1 MKKFIHKFVPSLLC
15 VCLLFAYSLQ
25 FAPTVKAAE
34 FSPRTEKPDY
44 YSYPYSRSSGNPFEL
59 NPLTGGNCTYYA
71 WGRAYEI
78 LGYPLPN
85 NQVNSNPNGWGSF
98 RSNAKYFWSDNK
110 ELYDE
115 GRGGFAYGSEPAVGA
130 IAVWDGSLTNGWC
143 GHVAVVEEVNG
154 NEVVTSNS
162 GWSYRDFYMDYDNA
176 NSMGG
181 NFLGYIYLLDNADPQ
196 PTPQPTPEPTP
207 EPTPQPT
214 AVPTPEPTPQP
225 TPEPTVQ
232 PTPEPTAQ
240 PTPEPTVQPTP
251 EPTAQPS
258 PEPTAQP
265 TPEPTVQ
272 PTPEPT
278 PQPEKVETTAN
289 VDRTQVKVSADSK
302 VLPDAE
308 LKVSSV
314 SDEVKNKADQAVK
327 NKLDP
332 EAEIL
337 EILDIKAVDK
347 TTNEEK
353 QPEGGTVS
361 VELDLNEKYKDN
373 GDIKIVHFDDSKDE
387 INVIDNAVADKDSK
401 TVSFEAPHF
410 SYYAAV
416 KVPKASV
423 NVSGV
428 NLKWDSLKL
437 YPGDSTTLQ
446 ATVSPENATNKN
458 VLWTSSDDS
467 IVSVDTDG
475 KITAHKEG
483 TATITVTTED
493 GNHFDTT
500 LIEVKNQEPE
510 AASVSNQTYNDSGSR
525 DGNVIKKLAATVTGT
540 NPDTSIRQ
548 AALMNG
554 DVPAWMIPSII
565 GLFAGG
571 GILIGVIA
579 LIKRKRSE

>member
-1 MKKFIHKFVPSLLC
+1 
-15 VCLLFAYSLQ
+15 
-25 FAPTVKAAE
+25 
-34 FSPRTEKPDY
+34 
-44 YSYPYSRSSGNPFEL
+44 
-59 NPLTGGNCTYYA
+59 
-71 WGRAYEI
+71 
-78 LGYPLPN
+78 
-85 NQVNSNPNGWGSF
+85 
-98 RSNAKYFWSDNK
+98 
-110 ELYDE
+110 
-115 GRGGFAYGSEPAVGA
+115 
-130 IAVWDGSLTNGWC
+130 
-143 GHVAVVEEVNG
+143 
-154 NEVVTSNS
+154 
-162 GWSYRDFYMDYDNA
+162 
-176 NSMGG
+176 
-181 NFLGYIYLLDNADPQ
+181 
-196 PTPQPTPEPTP
+196 
-207 EPTPQPT
+207 
-214 AVPTPEPTPQP
+214 
-225 TPEPTVQ
+225 
-232 PTPEPTAQ
+232 
-240 PTPEPTVQPTP
+240 
-251 EPTAQPS
+251 
-258 PEPTAQP
+258 TAQP

-278 PQPEKVETTAN
+278 PQPEKVETTAD
-289 VDRTQVKVSADSK
+289 VDGTQVKVSADSK

-347 TTNEEK
+347 TTNQEK

-361 VELDLNEKYKDN
+361 VEMSLNEKYKDN

-387 INVIDNAVADKDSK
+387 VNVVDNAVADKDNK
-401 TVSFEAPHF
+401 TVSFEASHF

-423 NVSGV
+423 SVSGV

-500 LIEVKNQEPE
+500 LIEVKNQEPK
-510 AASVSNQTYNDSGSR
+510 AASVSNQTYNDGGSG

>member
-34 FSPRTEKPDY
+34 FSPRTTAPNLRNDW
-44 YSYPYSRSSGNPFEL
+44 PYNSSANPFEL
-59 NPLTGGNCTYYA
+59 GPFGGNCTYYV

-78 LGYPLPN
+78 LGEPLPSEPMYRDDN
-85 NQVNSNPNGWGSF
+85 TYHFNSF
-98 RSNAKYFWSDNK
+98 RSDAKIFWWDNK
-110 ELYDE
+110 ELRDS
-115 GRGGFAYGSEPAVGA
+115 GRGGFNYGQTPEVGA
-130 IAVWDGSLTNGWC
+130 IAVWDGAN
-143 GHVAVVEEVNG
+143 GHVGIVEKIDG
-154 NEVVTSNS
+154 NKVITSNS
-162 GWSYRDFYMDYDNA
+162 SWSWLPFYMDTDYSD
-176 NSMGG
+176 SMGS
-181 NFLGYIYLLDNADPQ
+181 NFLGYIYLLDNADPEPTPE

-214 AVPTPEPTPQP
+214 AAPTPEPTPQPTAAPTPEPTPQPTAAPTPEPTPQPTAAPTPEPTPQP
-225 TPEPTVQ
+225 TPEP
-232 PTPEPTAQ
+232 
-240 PTPEPTVQPTP
+240 
-251 EPTAQPS
+251 S
-258 PEPTAQP
+258 
-265 TPEPTVQ
+265 
-272 PTPEPT
+272 
-278 PQPEKVETTAN
+278 PQPEKVETTAD
-289 VDRTQVKVSADSK
+289 VDGTQVKVSADSK

-337 EILDIKAVDK
+337 EIMDIKAIDK

-387 INVIDNAVADKDSK
+387 VNVVDNAVADKDSK

-416 KVPKASV
+416 KTPVAATDVKLS
-423 NVSGV
+423 NDY
-428 NLKWDSLKL
+428 LKIQPDA
-437 YPGDSTTLQ
+437 STTLK
-446 ATVSPENATNKN
+446 ATVKPANVTNADVT
-458 VLWTSSDDS
+458 WSSSDPS
-467 IVSVDTDG
+467 IVTVDENG
-475 KITAHKEG
+475 KVTAIKEG
-483 TATITVTTED
+483 TASVTA
-493 GNHFDTT
+493 TT
-500 LIEVKNQEPE
+500 ANGKTAICEIEVK
-510 AASVSNQTYNDSGSR
+510 ALDSNEGAGTTQTYNDGGSG
-525 DGNVIKKLAATVTGT
+525 DGNIIKKLAATVTGT

>member
-44 YSYPYSRSSGNPFEL
+44 YSYPYSQSSGNPFEL

-85 NQVNSNPNGWGSF
+85 NRVNSNPNGWGSF

-130 IAVWDGSLTNGWC
+130 IAVWDGSITNGWC

-181 NFLGYIYLLDNADPQ
+181 NFLGYIYLLDNADPEPTPQ
-196 PTPQPTPEPTP
+196 PTPEPTPEPTPQPTPEPTP

-214 AVPTPEPTPQP
+214 AAPTPQPTPEPTPQP
-225 TPEPTVQ
+225 TAA
-232 PTPEPTAQ
+232 PTPEPTPQPTAA
-240 PTPEPTVQPTP
+240 PTPEPTPQPT
-251 EPTAQPS
+251 A
-258 PEPTAQP
+258 
-265 TPEPTVQ
+265 Q

-278 PQPEKVETTAN
+278 PQPEKVEATAD
-289 VDRTQVKVSADSK
+289 VDGTQVKVSADSK

-337 EILDIKAVDK
+337 EIMDIKAIDK

-387 INVIDNAVADKDSK
+387 VNVVDNAVADKDSK
-401 TVSFEAPHF
+401 TVSFEASHF

-423 NVSGV
+423 SVSGV

-467 IVSVDTDG
+467 IVSVDPNG

-510 AASVSNQTYNDSGSR
+510 AASVSTQTYNDGGSG
-525 DGNVIKKLAATVTGT
+525 DGNIIKKLAATVTGA

>member
-1 MKKFIHKFVPSLLC
+1 MKKLIHRFIPSLLC

-34 FSPRTEKPDY
+34 FSPRTDKPDY

-85 NQVNSNPNGWGSF
+85 NEVNSNPNGWGSF

-130 IAVWDGSLTNGWC
+130 IAVWDGSITNGWC

-181 NFLGYIYLLDNADPQ
+181 NFLGYIYLLDNVDPE

-214 AVPTPEPTPQP
+214 PEPTPEPTPQP
-225 TPEPTVQ
+225 TPEPTPEPTPQPTVAPTPEPTPQ
-232 PTPEPTAQ
+232 PTAAPTPEPTPQPTAAPTPEPTA
-240 PTPEPTVQPTP
+240 
-251 EPTAQPS
+251 
-258 PEPTAQP
+258 
-265 TPEPTVQ
+265 Q

-289 VDRTQVKVSADSK
+289 VDGTQVKVSADSK

-314 SDEVKNKADQAVK
+314 SDDVKNKADQAVK
-327 NKLDP
+327 SKLDP

-337 EILDIKAVDK
+337 EILDIKAIDK
-347 TTNEEK
+347 TTNQEK

-361 VELDLNEKYKDN
+361 VEMELNEKYKDN
-373 GDIKIVHFDDSKDE
+373 GDIKVVHFDENTDEVKVMDTTEADS
-387 INVIDNAVADKDSK
+387 NNK

-416 KVPKASV
+416 KTSVAASEV
-423 NVSGV
+423 KLSNDY
-428 NLKWDSLKL
+428 LKIQ
-437 YPGDSTTLQ
+437 PNASTTLK
-446 ATVSPENATNKN
+446 ATVKPVN
-458 VLWTSSDDS
+458 VTDASVTWSSSDPN
-467 IVSVDTDG
+467 VVTVDENG
-475 KITAHKEG
+475 KVTAVNEG
-483 TATITVTTED
+483 LADVTATTANGKTATCE
-493 GNHFDTT
+493 
-500 LIEVKNQEPE
+500 IEVKALDPDEG
-510 AASVSNQTYNDSGSR
+510 AGSTQTYNDGSNGG
-525 DGNVIKKLAATVTGT
+525 DGNVIQKLAAAVTSA
-540 NPDTSIRQ
+540 NPNTSIPT
-548 AALMNG
+548 AALMDG
-554 DVPAWMIPSII
+554 EVPAWMIPSII

>member
-1 MKKFIHKFVPSLLC
+1 MKKFIRKFVPSLLC

-44 YSYPYSRSSGNPFEL
+44 YSYPYSQSSGNPFEL

-85 NQVNSNPNGWGSF
+85 NRVNSNPNGWGSF

-115 GRGGFAYGSEPAVGA
+115 NRGGFPYGSEPAVGA

-181 NFLGYIYLLDNADPQ
+181 NFLGYIYLLDNADPE
-196 PTPQPTPEPTP
+196 PAPE
-207 EPTPQPT
+207 
-214 AVPTPEPTPQP
+214 PTPEPTPQP

-232 PTPEPTAQ
+232 PTPEPTPQ
-240 PTPEPTVQPTP
+240 PTPAPTVQPTP
-251 EPTAQPS
+251 EPTP
-258 PEPTAQP
+258 QP

-278 PQPEKVETTAN
+278 PQPTPEPEKVETTAD
-289 VDRTQVKVSADSK
+289 VDGTKVKVSTDSSI
-302 VLPDAE
+302 LPNAE
-308 LKVSSV
+308 LKISSV
-314 SDEVKNKADQAVK
+314 SDDVKNKADQAVK
-327 NKLDP
+327 SQLDP

-347 TTNEEK
+347 TTNESK
-353 QPEGGTVS
+353 QPEGGSVS
-361 VELDLNEKYKDN
+361 VELDLKEKYKDN
-373 GDIKIVHFDDSKDE
+373 GDIKVVHFDENTDKIKVMDSTE
-387 INVIDNAVADKDSK
+387 ADSNRK

-416 KVPKASV
+416 KTPVAASDV
-423 NVSGV
+423 KLSNDY
-428 NLKWDSLKL
+428 LKMQ
-437 YPGDSTTLQ
+437 PEASTTLK
-446 ATVSPENATNKN
+446 ATVKPANVTNADVSWN
-458 VLWTSSDDS
+458 SSDPD
-467 IVSVDTDG
+467 IVTVDENG
-475 KITAHKEG
+475 KVTAIKEG
-483 TATITVTTED
+483 NAVVTAKTANGKTAKCE
-493 GNHFDTT
+493 
-500 LIEVKNQEPE
+500 IEVKALAPDEG
-510 AASVSNQTYNDSGSR
+510 AGTTQTYNDGNSG
-525 DGNVIKKLAATVTGT
+525 DGNVVQKLAATVTGA
-540 NPDTSIRQ
+540 NPNTSIRQ

-571 GILIGVIA
+571 AVLIGVIA
-579 LIKRKRSE
+579 FIKRRRSE

>member
-225 TPEPTVQ
+225 TPEPT
-232 PTPEPTAQ
+232 
-240 PTPEPTVQPTP
+240 
-251 EPTAQPS
+251 
-258 PEPTAQP
+258 AQP

-278 PQPEKVETTAN
+278 PQPEKVETTAD
-289 VDRTQVKVSADSK
+289 VDGTQVKVSADSK

-347 TTNEEK
+347 TTNQEK

-387 INVIDNAVADKDSK
+387 INVVDNAVADKDSK

-416 KVPKASV
+416 KTPVAATDVKLS
-423 NVSGV
+423 NDY
-428 NLKWDSLKL
+428 LKIQPDAT
-437 YPGDSTTLQ
+437 TTLK
-446 ATVSPENATNKN
+446 ATVKPANATNAD
-458 VLWTSSDDS
+458 VTWSSSDPS
-467 IVSVDTDG
+467 IVTVDENG
-475 KITAHKEG
+475 KVTAIKEG
-483 TATITVTTED
+483 TASVTA
-493 GNHFDTT
+493 TT
-500 LIEVKNQEPE
+500 ANGKTATCEIEVK
-510 AASVSNQTYNDSGSR
+510 ALDSNEGAGTTQTYNDGGSG

>member
-1 MKKFIHKFVPSLLC
+1 M
-15 VCLLFAYSLQ
+15 
-25 FAPTVKAAE
+25 
-34 FSPRTEKPDY
+34 
-44 YSYPYSRSSGNPFEL
+44 
-59 NPLTGGNCTYYA
+59 
-71 WGRAYEI
+71 
-78 LGYPLPN
+78 
-85 NQVNSNPNGWGSF
+85 
-98 RSNAKYFWSDNK
+98 
-110 ELYDE
+110 
-115 GRGGFAYGSEPAVGA
+115 
-130 IAVWDGSLTNGWC
+130 DG
-143 GHVAVVEEVNG
+143 
-154 NEVVTSNS
+154 
-162 GWSYRDFYMDYDNA
+162 
-176 NSMGG
+176 
-181 NFLGYIYLLDNADPQ
+181 
-196 PTPQPTPEPTP
+196 
-207 EPTPQPT
+207 
-214 AVPTPEPTPQP
+214 
-225 TPEPTVQ
+225 
-232 PTPEPTAQ
+232 
-240 PTPEPTVQPTP
+240 
-251 EPTAQPS
+251 
-258 PEPTAQP
+258 
-265 TPEPTVQ
+265 
-272 PTPEPT
+272 
-278 PQPEKVETTAN
+278 
-289 VDRTQVKVSADSK
+289 TQVKVSADSK

-337 EILDIKAVDK
+337 EIMDIKAIDK

-387 INVIDNAVADKDSK
+387 VNVVDNAVADKDSK
-401 TVSFEAPHF
+401 TVSFEASHF

-423 NVSGV
+423 SVSGV

-467 IVSVDTDG
+467 IVSVDPNG

-510 AASVSNQTYNDSGSR
+510 AASVSTQTYNDGGSG
-525 DGNVIKKLAATVTGT
+525 DGNIIKKLAATVTGA

>member
-44 YSYPYSRSSGNPFEL
+44 YSYPYSQSSGNPFEL

-85 NQVNSNPNGWGSF
+85 NRVNSNPNGWGSF

-130 IAVWDGSLTNGWC
+130 IAVWDGSITNGWC

-181 NFLGYIYLLDNADPQ
+181 NFLGYIYLLDNADPE

-214 AVPTPEPTPQP
+214 PEPTPEPTPQPTPAPTPEPTPQP
-225 TPEPTVQ
+225 TPEPTPQ
-232 PTPEPTAQ
+232 PTAAPTPEPTPQPTAA
-240 PTPEPTVQPTP
+240 PTPEPTPQPT
-251 EPTAQPS
+251 A
-258 PEPTAQP
+258 
-265 TPEPTVQ
+265 Q

-278 PQPEKVETTAN
+278 PQPEKVEATAD
-289 VDRTQVKVSADSK
+289 VDGTQVKVSADSK

-337 EILDIKAVDK
+337 EIMDIKAIDK

-387 INVIDNAVADKDSK
+387 VNVVDNAVADKDSK
-401 TVSFEAPHF
+401 TVSFEASHF

-423 NVSGV
+423 SVSGV

-467 IVSVDTDG
+467 IVSVDPNG

-510 AASVSNQTYNDSGSR
+510 AASVSTQTYNDGGSG
-525 DGNVIKKLAATVTGT
+525 DGNIIKKLAATVTGA

>member
-214 AVPTPEPTPQP
+214 
-225 TPEPTVQ
+225 PEPTVQ
-232 PTPEPTAQ
+232 PT
-240 PTPEPTVQPTP
+240 
-251 EPTAQPS
+251 

-278 PQPEKVETTAN
+278 PQPEKVETTAD
-289 VDRTQVKVSADSK
+289 VDGTQVKVSADSK

-327 NKLDP
+327 SKLDP

-387 INVIDNAVADKDSK
+387 INVVDNAVADKDSK

-416 KVPKASV
+416 KTPVAATDVKLS
-423 NVSGV
+423 NDY
-428 NLKWDSLKL
+428 LKIQPDA
-437 YPGDSTTLQ
+437 STTLK
-446 ATVSPENATNKN
+446 ATVKPANATNAD
-458 VLWTSSDDS
+458 VTWSSSDPS
-467 IVSVDTDG
+467 IVTVDENG
-475 KITAHKEG
+475 KVTAIKEG
-483 TATITVTTED
+483 TASVTA
-493 GNHFDTT
+493 TT
-500 LIEVKNQEPE
+500 ANGKTATCEIEVK
-510 AASVSNQTYNDSGSR
+510 ALDSNEGAGTTQTYNDGGSG
-525 DGNVIKKLAATVTGT
+525 DGNVIKKLAATVTGA

>member
-44 YSYPYSRSSGNPFEL
+44 YSYPSSQSSGNPFEL

-85 NQVNSNPNGWGSF
+85 NRVNSNPHGWGSF
-98 RSNAKYFWSDNK
+98 HSNAKYFWSDNK

-130 IAVWDGSLTNGWC
+130 IAVWDGSITNGWC

-181 NFLGYIYLLDNADPQ
+181 NFLGYIYLLDNADPEPTPQ
-196 PTPQPTPEPTP
+196 PTPEPTPEPTPQPTPEPTP

-214 AVPTPEPTPQP
+214 AAPTPEPTPQP
-225 TPEPTVQ
+225 TPEPTPQ
-232 PTPEPTAQ
+232 PTAAPTPEPTPQPTAA
-240 PTPEPTVQPTP
+240 PTPEPTPH
-251 EPTAQPS
+251 PTA
-258 PEPTAQP
+258 
-265 TPEPTVQ
+265 Q

-278 PQPEKVETTAN
+278 PQPEKVEATAD
-289 VDRTQVKVSADSK
+289 VDGTQVKVSADSK

-387 INVIDNAVADKDSK
+387 VNVVDNAVADKDSK

-416 KVPKASV
+416 KTPVAATDVKLS
-423 NVSGV
+423 NDY
-428 NLKWDSLKL
+428 LKIQPDA
-437 YPGDSTTLQ
+437 STTLK
-446 ATVSPENATNKN
+446 ATVKPVNVTNADVT
-458 VLWTSSDDS
+458 WSSSDA
-467 IVSVDTDG
+467 SVVTVDENG
-475 KITAHKEG
+475 KVTAIKEG
-483 TATITVTTED
+483 TASVTA
-493 GNHFDTT
+493 TT
-500 LIEVKNQEPE
+500 ANGKTATCEIEVK
-510 AASVSNQTYNDSGSR
+510 ALDSNEGAGTTQTYNDGGSG
-525 DGNVIKKLAATVTGT
+525 DGNIIKKLAATVTGT

-554 DVPAWMIPSII
+554 DVPSWMIPSII

>member
-34 FSPRTEKPDY
+34 FSPRTTAPNLRNDW
-44 YSYPYSRSSGNPFEL
+44 PYNSSANPFEL
-59 NPLTGGNCTYYA
+59 GSFGGNCTYYV

-78 LGYPLPN
+78 LGEPLPSEPMYRDDN
-85 NQVNSNPNGWGSF
+85 TYHFNSF
-98 RSNAKYFWSDNK
+98 RSDAKIFWWDNK
-110 ELYDE
+110 ELHDS
-115 GRGGFAYGSEPAVGA
+115 GRGGFNYGQTPEVGA
-130 IAVWDGSLTNGWC
+130 IAVWDGAN
-143 GHVAVVEEVNG
+143 GHVGIVEKVDG
-154 NEVVTSNS
+154 NKVITSNS
-162 GWSYRDFYMDYDNA
+162 SWSWLPFYMDTDYSDN
-176 NSMGG
+176 MGS
-181 NFLGYIYLLDNADPQ
+181 NFLGYIYLLDNADPEPE
-196 PTPQPTPEPTP
+196 PTPEPPEPTVQPTPEPT
-207 EPTPQPT
+207 
-214 AVPTPEPTPQP
+214 AQP

-251 EPTAQPS
+251 EPTAQPTPEPTVQPT

-278 PQPEKVETTAN
+278 PQPEKVETTAD
-289 VDRTQVKVSADSK
+289 VDGTQVKVSADSK

-347 TTNEEK
+347 TTNQEK

-361 VELDLNEKYKDN
+361 VEMSLNEKYKDN

-387 INVIDNAVADKDSK
+387 VNVVDNAVADKDNK
-401 TVSFEAPHF
+401 TVSFEASHF

-423 NVSGV
+423 SVSGV

-500 LIEVKNQEPE
+500 LIEVKNQEPK
-510 AASVSNQTYNDSGSR
+510 AASVSNQTYNDGGSG

>member
-44 YSYPYSRSSGNPFEL
+44 YSYPYSQSSGNPFEL

-85 NQVNSNPNGWGSF
+85 KQVDSNPNGWGSF

-130 IAVWDGSLTNGWC
+130 IAVWDGSITNGWC

-181 NFLGYIYLLDNADPQ
+181 NFLGYIYLLDNAEPE

-214 AVPTPEPTPQP
+214 PEP
-225 TPEPTVQ
+225 
-232 PTPEPTAQ
+232 
-240 PTPEPTVQPTP
+240 
-251 EPTAQPS
+251 S
-258 PEPTAQP
+258 
-265 TPEPTVQ
+265 
-272 PTPEPT
+272 
-278 PQPEKVETTAN
+278 PQPEKVETTAD
-289 VDRTQVKVSADSK
+289 VDGTQVKVSADSK

-337 EILDIKAVDK
+337 EIMDIKAIDK

-387 INVIDNAVADKDSK
+387 VNVVDNAVADKDSK

-416 KVPKASV
+416 KTPVAATDVKLS
-423 NVSGV
+423 NDY
-428 NLKWDSLKL
+428 LKIQPDA
-437 YPGDSTTLQ
+437 STTLK
-446 ATVSPENATNKN
+446 ATVKPANVTNADVT
-458 VLWTSSDDS
+458 WSSSDPS
-467 IVSVDTDG
+467 IVTVDENG
-475 KITAHKEG
+475 KVTAIKEG
-483 TATITVTTED
+483 TASVTA
-493 GNHFDTT
+493 TT
-500 LIEVKNQEPE
+500 ANGKTATCEIEVK
-510 AASVSNQTYNDSGSR
+510 ALDSNEGAGTTQTYNDGDSG
-525 DGNVIKKLAATVTGT
+525 DGNIIKKLAATVTGT

>member
-44 YSYPYSRSSGNPFEL
+44 YSYPYSQSSGNPFEL

-85 NQVNSNPNGWGSF
+85 NRVNSNPNGWGSF

-130 IAVWDGSLTNGWC
+130 IAVWDGSITNGWC

-154 NEVVTSNS
+154 NEVITSNS

-181 NFLGYIYLLDNADPQ
+181 NFLGYIYLLDNADPE

-214 AVPTPEPTPQP
+214 PEPTPEPTPQP
-225 TPEPTVQ
+225 TPA
-232 PTPEPTAQ
+232 PTPEPTPQ
-240 PTPEPTVQPTP
+240 PT
-251 EPTAQPS
+251 A
-258 PEPTAQP
+258 
-265 TPEPTVQ
+265 Q

-278 PQPEKVETTAN
+278 PQPEKVEATAD
-289 VDRTQVKVSADSK
+289 VDGTQVKVSADSK

-387 INVIDNAVADKDSK
+387 VNVVDNAVADKDSK

-416 KVPKASV
+416 KTPVAATDVKLS
-423 NVSGV
+423 NDY
-428 NLKWDSLKL
+428 LKIQPDA
-437 YPGDSTTLQ
+437 STTLK
-446 ATVSPENATNKN
+446 ATVKPVNVTNADVT
-458 VLWTSSDDS
+458 WSSSDA
-467 IVSVDTDG
+467 SVVTVDENG
-475 KITAHKEG
+475 KVTAIKEG
-483 TATITVTTED
+483 TASVTA
-493 GNHFDTT
+493 TT
-500 LIEVKNQEPE
+500 ANGKTATCEIEVK
-510 AASVSNQTYNDSGSR
+510 ALDSNEGAGTTQTYNDGGSG
-525 DGNVIKKLAATVTGT
+525 DGNIIKKLAATVTGT

>member
-1 MKKFIHKFVPSLLC
+1 MKKFIRKFVPSLLC

-44 YSYPYSRSSGNPFEL
+44 YSYPYSQSSGNPFEL

-85 NQVNSNPNGWGSF
+85 NRVNSNPNGWGSF

-115 GRGGFAYGSEPAVGA
+115 NRGGFPYGSEPAVGA

-181 NFLGYIYLLDNADPQ
+181 NFLGYIYLLDNADLEPTPE

-207 EPTPQPT
+207 QPTPAPT
-214 AVPTPEPTPQP
+214 VQPTPEPTPQP

-232 PTPEPTAQ
+232 PTPEPT
-240 PTPEPTVQPTP
+240 PE
-251 EPTAQPS
+251 
-258 PEPTAQP
+258 
-265 TPEPTVQ
+265 
-272 PTPEPT
+272 
-278 PQPEKVETTAN
+278 PEKVETTAD
-289 VDRTQVKVSADSK
+289 VDGTKVKVSTDSSI
-302 VLPDAE
+302 LPNAE

-314 SDEVKNKADQAVK
+314 SDDVKNKADQAVK
-327 NKLDP
+327 SQLDP

-347 TTNEEK
+347 TTNESK
-353 QPEGGTVS
+353 QPEGGSVS

-373 GDIKIVHFDDSKDE
+373 GDIKVVHFDENTDEVKVMDSTE
-387 INVIDNAVADKDSK
+387 ADSNSK

-416 KVPKASV
+416 KTPVAASDV
-423 NVSGV
+423 KLSNDY
-428 NLKWDSLKL
+428 LKMQ
-437 YPGDSTTLQ
+437 PEASTTLK
-446 ATVSPENATNKN
+446 ATVKPANVTNADVSWN
-458 VLWTSSDDS
+458 SSDAD
-467 IVSVDTDG
+467 IVTVDENG
-475 KITAHKEG
+475 KVTAIKEGSAVVTAKTANGITAKCE
-483 TATITVTTED
+483 
-493 GNHFDTT
+493 
-500 LIEVKNQEPE
+500 IEVKALAPDEG
-510 AASVSNQTYNDSGSR
+510 AGTTQTYNDGNSG
-525 DGNVIKKLAATVTGT
+525 DGNIVQKLAATVTGA
-540 NPDTSIRQ
+540 NPNTSIRQ

-571 GILIGVIA
+571 AVLIGVIA
-579 LIKRKRSE
+579 FIKRRRSE